1 MYIASQ
7 FVGILLALIYGILS
21 GILFEGYRTVRN
33 PANPEYRVYDNYTW
47 TCIINIVYMLTY
59 QEDASLCT
67 PWLYWNFVFLTL
79 ASIVTICGLVA
90 EFVILGYMKIL
101 ILNLS
106 VAFIIPVSLGIQT
119 YCTLV
124 VQRFVNEIRGGRY
137 SVLRSQPEPERD
149 IIETDNDVDDVQTS
163 TEQEV

>member
-1 MYIASQ
+1 
-7 FVGILLALIYGILS
+7 
-21 GILFEGYRTVRN
+21 
-33 PANPEYRVYDNYTW
+33 
-47 TCIINIVYMLTY
+47 MLTY